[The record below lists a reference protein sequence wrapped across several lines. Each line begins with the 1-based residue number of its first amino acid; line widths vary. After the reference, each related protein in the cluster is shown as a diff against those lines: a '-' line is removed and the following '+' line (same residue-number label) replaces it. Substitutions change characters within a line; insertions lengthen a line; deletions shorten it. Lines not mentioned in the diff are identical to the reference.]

1 MRVYSTLCFVVGL
14 FMATSFLIV
23 ESGNDGV
30 YIVYMGASPPT
41 ADHAEIL
48 TSLLTRKGKSVIAT
62 YSKGFS
68 GFAARLTAEE
78 AEAMAKR
85 EGVVSVFPDPL
96 LQLHTTR
103 SWDFLKY
110 QTDLKIDSV
119 SSAAGDDVIVGILD
133 TGQ

>member
-1 MRVYSTLCFVVGL
+1 M
-14 FMATSFLIV
+14 
-23 ESGNDGV
+23 
-30 YIVYMGASPPT
+30 
-41 ADHAEIL
+41 
-48 TSLLTRKGKSVIAT
+48 IAT